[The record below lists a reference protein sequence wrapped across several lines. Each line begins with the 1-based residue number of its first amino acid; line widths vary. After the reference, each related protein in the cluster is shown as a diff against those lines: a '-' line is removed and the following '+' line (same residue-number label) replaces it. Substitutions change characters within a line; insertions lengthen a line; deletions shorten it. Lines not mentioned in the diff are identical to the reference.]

1 MSARVKTA
9 LVAGPICL
17 ALLFFGGPTLF
28 GLFVAAVA
36 VVGVSEYDK
45 MACPTVNPL
54 EGAFLAGWAGVVV
67 LGFLSASYALPNAL
81 LVLGAVVYLAGWIFG
96 SGPEEDTLPRWG
108 VAIGGWILVAYF
120 LGHALW
126 IRRYGVCPVV
136 YALAV
141 VWAGDTAAY
150 YVGTAFGSRALVPSV
165 SPKKSVEGAVASLIA
180 GALAAAVVGLLLPL
194 PHSVGGSVALGL
206 VLNAAA
212 QLGDLAES
220 LFKRCAGIKDSGDVF
235 PGHGGVLDRI
245 DGFLFVLPIYAAF
258 LANSG
263 A

>member
-1 MSARVKTA
+1 LSARVKTA

-17 ALLFFGGPTLF
+17 ALLFFGGPVLF

-36 VVGVSEYDK
+36 VVGVNEYGK
-45 MACPTVNPL
+45 MACRTANPL
-54 EGAFLAGWAGVVV
+54 EGAFLAGWGGVLV
-67 LGFLSASYALPNAL
+67 LSFLSTSYALPSAL
-81 LVLGAVVYLAGWIFG
+81 LVLGALVYLAGWIFG
-96 SGPEEDTLPRWG
+96 CGPEEDTLGRWG
-108 VAIGGWILVAYF
+108 VALGGWILVAYF

-136 YALAV
+136 YVLAV

-150 YVGTAFGSRALVPSV
+150 YVGTALGSHALAPSV

-180 GALAAAVVGLLLPL
+180 GALAAGVVGLLLPL
-194 PHSVGGSVALGL
+194 PHSVGASVALGL

-245 DGFLFVLPIYAAF
+245 DGFLFVVPIYAAF
-258 LANSG
+258 LATSG
-263 A
+263 V